1 MKSLV
6 YFNTSKLLLFY
17 LLIFQWELHHCTH
30 QIADAAAGVTLLTFS
45 LMLSVSCRQQLLA
58 TIPPNSRNPY
68 YLQHF
73 TFPVIPA
80 AAAAQVHYAFPQ
92 MLHPVS
98 AAVIPGSSP
107 AAPCQRELKC
117 KSVNYIYIYVIIN
130 PRTDLIEF
138 HMVIKY
144 NMCL

>member
-1 MKSLV
+1 M
-6 YFNTSKLLLFY
+6 
-17 LLIFQWELHHCTH
+17 
-30 QIADAAAGVTLLTFS
+30 LLTFS
-45 LMLSVSCRQQLLA
+45 LMLSVSCRRQLLA

-80 AAAAQVHYAFPQ
+80 AAAATQVHYAFPQ

-98 AAVIPGSSP
+98 AAVIPGSSSP
-107 AAPCQRELKC
+107 ASAPCQREVKC

-130 PRTDLIEF
+130 PGIDLIIIAYYF
-138 HMVIKY
+138 MLVIKY
-144 NMCL
+144 VVKILRRCNATIGRNHPDSPDCPERYGR